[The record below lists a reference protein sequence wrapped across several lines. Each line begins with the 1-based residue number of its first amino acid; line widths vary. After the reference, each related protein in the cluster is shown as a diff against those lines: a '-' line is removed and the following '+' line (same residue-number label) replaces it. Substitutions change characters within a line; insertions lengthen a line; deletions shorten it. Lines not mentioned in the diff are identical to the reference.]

1 MDLTHSLAS
10 ILPGSYVAL
19 ASDTQ
24 VWLRRTMIDPEL
36 PTHVVSGRFH
46 LQKSPQDTRLMM
58 YPLANRYI
66 PTVEYIHLEMF
77 ESSACRYG
85 DQKIPPQP
93 SISMLV
99 GAIIQDGMLW
109 HCVWYGVDY
118 GAWRCRL
125 GSMPDVR
132 SMFEQIPT
140 TIQNQLGRFGAIS
153 STTRLT
159 VSHDRSCT
167 FRIET
172 PAFTTSFVPNR
183 TSQTL
188 NEMASIHLMAS
199 SNEAVLSSSTPTGI
213 CSILIYGPVS
223 SGKSALV
230 QDLARRNQATLLK
243 MDASII
249 SLQTGAP
256 LEQHFLDCFSAAL
269 HMQPAV
275 IFIDNLELL
284 FPKSHQGPG
293 SDRLSDFCSAMI
305 ALCNEAQ
312 QARVVVVGT
321 VVEMD
326 HLHPKVRQCFTD
338 ELAMETTALPF
349 RRELLMSLFSSSKE
363 NSSPSKQAID
373 ALLVQGGQLPGDI
386 TSIVRQAVT
395 SLVVEDGKGSSPTM
409 SLENVVAAATSSAR
423 QSKRSSVVTTPSVT
437 WNDIGGAEEL
447 KQYLKEMVVWP
458 FEKPDVLAR
467 MGISPPVG
475 LLLHGPPGTG
485 KTMLAK
491 AAANATM
498 CNFMNVTASD
508 LMSSEFGESE
518 KAVTQMFQTAKAMS
532 PCIVFLDEFQS
543 LFATRSSSSIGSRM
557 ASQLLQEIDALKTL
571 SSSEQYVFILA
582 ATNCRFEHILYV
594 GYPDAAGRLKILK
607 LMQSQMPW
615 DSDVDLEDL
624 VQDMDGLSSAEI
636 VSVIR
641 IAALISL
648 ERNEVKH
655 MYLRFNLNRI
665 LKIDQDIHG

>member
-1 MDLTHSLAS
+1 
-10 ILPGSYVAL
+10 
-19 ASDTQ
+19 
-24 VWLRRTMIDPEL
+24 
-36 PTHVVSGRFH
+36 
-46 LQKSPQDTRLMM
+46 M

-582 ATNCRFEHILYV
+582 ATNCLDAIDPAFLQPGRFEHILYV